1 MATGASA
8 LNAPPRSRSLL
19 RIALWSAGV
28 LVATLVV
35 AAAGLLV
42 AFSVFDSPTYAWR
55 IVVYGES
62 DTGDVAIFPSRP
74 IAAADAPSPLPS
86 APGPMPETITY
97 PYGQGTRSE
106 SLNELL
112 ARTDTKAFIVVRD
125 DHVVFEDY
133 PGSTRDAV
141 NTSFSS
147 AKSFD
152 SAMIGAAIAD
162 GFIRSVD
169 DPVIRYVPE
178 LGGRGFDVLTIRD
191 LLMMSS
197 GIRYI
202 GNDEQPFY
210 MSPFGDDTRTYYS
223 ADMRRTALSVTA
235 SDAPVGAHFRYNNY
249 HPLIEG
255 LIIER
260 ATGMPVAKYLE
271 QRIWQPM
278 GAEFPASWSLDSEQS
293 GFEKMESGLN
303 VRAIDFARF
312 GLLFLHEGYWNGRQI
327 LPADWVREATSPLRP
342 DPRVWE
348 VFTQWPTRGGFYKY
362 HWWGL
367 NNPDGTYDFMARG
380 AYDQYIYV
388 APRKNAVIVRM
399 GNKPDTGMEW
409 GLVLHAIVDALP

>member
-1 MATGASA
+1 
-8 LNAPPRSRSLL
+8 
-19 RIALWSAGV
+19 
-28 LVATLVV
+28 
-35 AAAGLLV
+35 
-42 AFSVFDSPTYAWR
+42 
-55 IVVYGES
+55 
-62 DTGDVAIFPSRP
+62 
-74 IAAADAPSPLPS
+74 
-86 APGPMPETITY
+86 MPQTVTY
-97 PYGQGTRSE
+97 PYGQGTRTE
-106 SLNELL
+106 SLDALL
-112 ARTDTKAFIVVRD
+112 ARTDTRAFIVVRD
-125 DHVVFEDY
+125 DSVVFETY
-133 PGSTRDAV
+133 PGSTREAV

-162 GFIRSVD
+162 GYIGSVD

-178 LGGRGFDVLTIRD
+178 LGGRGFDALTIRD

-223 ADMRRTALSVTA
+223 ADMRRVALSVTA

-312 GLLFLHEGYWNGRQI
+312 GLLFLHDGYWNGRQI
-327 LPADWVREATSPLRP
+327 LPAGWVREATSPLRP

-348 VFTQWPTRGGFYKY
+348 VFTQWPARGGFYKY

-388 APRKNAVIVRM
+388 APRKNVVIVRM
-399 GNKPDTGMEW
+399 GNKPDAGMEW